1 MNYDECIA
9 LISSA
14 EAYDTEARS
23 IVVDVYDLGKG
34 IGIRQYSER
43 DAERLIDQISGVSVT
58 VQQKPAAEQQAK
70 PRQKEKAAREAQE
83 QVRTTEKPVAHVEAA
98 SKELESQLKSAE
110 SFDNYVES
118 SNDDRLVLPGLP
130 IRDQINELEKISLGI
145 DRKAFD
151 SEQMDIIREEV
162 SGLVRRKKAPADDAQ
177 KKLAQI
183 RDDRLKEVASKL
195 GV

>member
-34 IGIRQYSER
+34 IGIRQYGER

-58 VQQKPAAEQQAK
+58 VPQKPAAEQQSK
-70 PRQKEKAAREAQE
+70 PQQKGKEAVEDRVRVRAA
-83 QVRTTEKPVAHVEAA
+83 EKPAAHVETA
-98 SKELESQLKSAE
+98 SKELESQLKSTE
-110 SFDNYVES
+110 SFDNYVEGV
-118 SNDDRLVLPGLP
+118 NDDRLVLPGLP

-151 SEQMDIIREEV
+151 SEQMDIIRDEV
-162 SGLVRRKKAPADDAQ
+162 SGLARRRKAPADDAQ

-183 RDDRLKEVASKL
+183 RDDRLKEVAAKL